1 MIKKEVY
8 YTWYSI
14 WQHPKLWKIK
24 DQPIKHCF
32 FCYFLLYFTIWIV
45 FLFILFIL
53 QHCCKRPVDLESAW
67 VHQSYCVSF
76 TLITE
81 AHYYS
86 FVFRSCLRISPQFSV
101 CFVWNLSCFILPVT
115 TISDYMIFLVNWI
128 WSFAWQQF

>member
-32 FCYFLLYFTIWIV
+32 LCYFLLYFTIWIV

-53 QHCCKRPVDLESAW
+53 QHCLSAPVLLRRLIHTDHRSPLLFIRVQILFENQSSVFCLFCLKFELFYTSSNNYIRLYDLPCKLNLK
-67 VHQSYCVSF
+67 F
-76 TLITE
+76 
-81 AHYYS
+81 
-86 FVFRSCLRISPQFSV
+86 CL
-101 CFVWNLSCFILPVT
+101 T
-115 TISDYMIFLVNWI
+115 TILNRL
-128 WSFAWQQF
+128 